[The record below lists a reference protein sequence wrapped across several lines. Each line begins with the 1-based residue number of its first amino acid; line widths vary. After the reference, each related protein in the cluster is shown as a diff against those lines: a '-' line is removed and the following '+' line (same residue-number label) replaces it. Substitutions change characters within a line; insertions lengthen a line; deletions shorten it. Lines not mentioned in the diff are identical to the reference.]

1 MEDQEQTLQTQLDTA
16 DGAVNYL
23 LVLIGGILLSFLAAV
38 RQRDALCQAIQD
50 GTEGPAPGALFPL
63 RAGSSALIVGSLG
76 FFFHQALD
84 ALQAAGPDDPDGCRS
99 AQRNALA
106 AFLAQADPTVP
117 ELADMK
123 TAVSEAVTNAII
135 HGYENTL
142 HKVHIRAWIQG
153 KNLFLEVSDK
163 GVGIPDV
170 KKAMEP
176 LFTTKPEMER
186 SGMGF
191 SFMEAFM
198 DSVEVES
205 EPGKGTCVKMTRT
218 VGKGREIWTTQ
229 SL

>member
-38 RQRDALCQAIQD
+38 HQRDALCQAIQD

-106 AFLAQADPTVP
+106 AFLVL
-117 ELADMK
+117 LAALIRLLDLN
-123 TAVSEAVTNAII
+123 TAR
-135 HGYENTL
+135 
-142 HKVHIRAWIQG
+142 RA
-153 KNLFLEVSDK
+153 
-163 GVGIPDV
+163 
-170 KKAMEP
+170 
-176 LFTTKPEMER
+176 R
-186 SGMGF
+186 SGP
-191 SFMEAFM
+191 A
-198 DSVEVES
+198 
-205 EPGKGTCVKMTRT
+205 GK
-218 VGKGREIWTTQ
+218 Q
-229 SL
+229 PSD